1 MTCTQS
7 HFHKVISFE
16 EAIKGASIY
25 HSCVSLA
32 EHKTLYMYCV
42 TSSASQSD
50 GVKITPPFYRC
61 KKRGSDLLKASQWT
75 DYELESE
82 PKTTSLPSFCPCF
95 LLVLATPSFLLRSL
109 CRKYFVSTSEV
120 RKQMREL
127 QSHSRV
133 LEPGFL
139 ILHVTSSL
147 RGDGNGVSPSGFLSS
162 EYGAEILL

>member
-1 MTCTQS
+1 MIDREARCDPSPWDRKESDTTEVTCTQS

-61 KKRGSDLLKASQWT
+61 KKRGSDLLKASQ
-75 DYELESE
+75 
-82 PKTTSLPSFCPCF
+82 
-95 LLVLATPSFLLRSL
+95 
-109 CRKYFVSTSEV
+109 
-120 RKQMREL
+120 
-127 QSHSRV
+127 
-133 LEPGFL
+133 
-139 ILHVTSSL
+139 
-147 RGDGNGVSPSGFLSS
+147 
-162 EYGAEILL
+162 